1 VPRGAAEIGSN
12 LTELVEGRSASA
24 IVADALRENVLRGAF
39 PEGERLRQDAIA
51 ERFGVSQT
59 IVREAFQQLTHE
71 GFLTAEPRRGV
82 SVAPMSADEADEMTE
97 LRSAIE
103 ARALAWAIPNM
114 REGDIDG
121 AERILAELDKAR
133 STDRIIA
140 LNARFHA
147 ALYAPARRE
156 RTARMIAT
164 LRLNFERYL
173 RFAWEATRHLEQS
186 QREHR
191 QLLERCRQRDVDGA
205 CALLRRHIAA
215 TGMLLVQRLKARA
228 SARGS

>member
-1 VPRGAAEIGSN
+1 LSAQLRSPFDDVAK
-12 LTELVEGRSASA
+12 GRSASA
-24 IVADALRENVLRGAF
+24 VVADALRETILRGGIA
-39 PEGERLRQDAIA
+39 EGERLRQDAIA
-51 ERFGVSQT
+51 ARFGVSQM
-59 IVREAFQQLTHE
+59 IVREAFRQLGHE
-71 GFLTAEPRRGV
+71 GFLKTEPRRGV
-82 SVAPMSADEADEMTE
+82 SVATMSADEADEMTE

-114 REGDIDG
+114 RDADID
-121 AERILAELDKAR
+121 AAARILADLDKAK

-156 RTARMIAT
+156 RTSRMIAT

-173 RFAWEATRHLEQS
+173 RFAWEETRHLEQS

-191 QLLERCRQRDVDGA
+191 QLLERCRLRDVDGA

-228 SARGS
+228 PAQTG